1 VNRQT
6 PLATPVVPAPKL
18 HPSQANN
25 RLRPALVAPVSIVTP
40 VGEFELLQG
49 ALVVGRLP
57 ECVVCLNDP
66 LVSRMH
72 LRIIV
77 QGESVLVEDLHSANG
92 VYLNGARVVSTAV
105 LREGDRILIGTTELS
120 LFELRDSSRSKLR
133 AAPAVER
140 SAPHHPPPRLAPDA
154 PGARSA
160 RPGIALR
167 LGASKAPDLPSMGP
181 VGRKAALDFERLPTT
196 VRASSLTMIGA
207 LADRLAATGEKDEAV
222 YVLSG
227 HLRRILQGANA
238 GLAVPPD
245 VATLASHYALLAARW
260 SGQLLWTDY
269 VVELHLSARLLMATS
284 TLVEFEAASAHA
296 QSYDRLL
303 LAYYVEAMQALAPQF
318 SAEERDRVELL
329 ACLAERT

>member
-1 VNRQT
+1 MIVRTQARFCATLLRVNRQT

-92 VYLNGARVVSTAV
+92 VYLNGARVASTAV

-133 AAPAVER
+133 AATR
-140 SAPHHPPPRLAPDA
+140 
-154 PGARSA
+154 
-160 RPGIALR
+160 
-167 LGASKAPDLPSMGP
+167 
-181 VGRKAALDFERLPTT
+181 
-196 VRASSLTMIGA
+196 
-207 LADRLAATGEKDEAV
+207 
-222 YVLSG
+222 
-227 HLRRILQGANA
+227 
-238 GLAVPPD
+238 
-245 VATLASHYALLAARW
+245 
-260 SGQLLWTDY
+260 
-269 VVELHLSARLLMATS
+269 
-284 TLVEFEAASAHA
+284 
-296 QSYDRLL
+296 
-303 LAYYVEAMQALAPQF
+303 
-318 SAEERDRVELL
+318 
-329 ACLAERT
+329 